1 MSWISITSRSS
12 FTANHR
18 KHWFCFYA
26 SSICLEEFVYI
37 SWLGISA
44 TSYTC
49 QSPEPFSRLLC
60 CPHFSQVHH
69 QLATDNLCKASVN
82 LSAFAVLHSSFT
94 TLLPKKYKLFL
105 PTFYILGTA
114 DRLHFYSYSLF
125 SFSEYFCLLQE
136 HFCGLGQT
144 SSGFSALPGNIHS
157 ISPSIHS
164 NILKVDSADDFAFY
178 FTENMISV
186 RRKLYPPANNF
197 TTYIPMYLYTLC
209 LLLLQIIEQSYSYW
223 GHYTYIFDLIQFLL
237 LKDFCSCKYITSFL
251 HHQNFPIK
259 GLFPLPCK
267 HNIIFSMQNKQ
278 HTHN

>member
-1 MSWISITSRSS
+1 MPLVYVWKNLSI
-12 FTANHR
+12 FPGLA
-18 KHWFCFYA
+18 FLPLP
-26 SSICLEEFVYI
+26 ILV
-37 SWLGISA
+37 
-44 TSYTC
+44 
-49 QSPEPFSRLLC
+49 SRLSHL
-60 CPHFSQVHH
+60 V
-69 QLATDNLCKASVN
+69 DY
-82 LSAFAVLHSSFT
+82 FAVPIFLKYIINLQQT
-94 TLLPKKYKLFL
+94 TFARLVSIWVLLLFCIHPLPYYYQKIYKLFL

-144 SSGFSALPGNIHS
+144 SGGFSALPGNIHS
-157 ISPSIHS
+157 ISQSIHS

-209 LLLLQIIEQSYSYW
+209 FLLLQSIEQSYSYW